1 MFQIGDKIFYPM
13 HGAGVIEAIEEKE
26 ILGKKELYYVMD
38 IPLRNMQAMIPLVK
52 TEDLGIRQVVDSEM
66 IENIFTHFQPEDTV
80 PIANPILRHRSN
92 IKRMKSGDILEEAQV
107 ICDLTRMGK
116 IKPLGAGDKILLN
129 DARRILIS
137 ELVMVQDIAQD
148 QAADLLDKVIENF

>member
-26 ILGKKELYYVMD
+26 ILGKKQLYYVMD

-66 IENIFTHFQPEDTV
+66 IEKVFTNFQPVETD
-80 PIANPILRHRSN
+80 PISNPILRHRSN
-92 IKRMKSGDILEEAQV
+92 ISKMKSGDIFQEAQV

-116 IKPLGAGDKILLN
+116 KKPLGAGDKILLN
-129 DARRILIS
+129 DARKILIS
-137 ELVMVQDIAQD
+137 ELVMVKDIEHD
-148 QAADLLDKVIENF
+148 QAADLLDKVIES

>member
-26 ILGKKELYYVMD
+26 ILGEKQLYYVMD

-66 IENIFTHFQPEDTV
+66 IEKVFTNFQPVVTD
-80 PIANPILRHRSN
+80 PISNPILRHRSN
-92 IKRMKSGDILEEAQV
+92 ISKMKSGDIFQEAQV

-116 IKPLGAGDKILLN
+116 KKPLGAGDKILLN
-129 DARRILIS
+129 DAQ
-137 ELVMVQDIAQD
+137 VK
-148 QAADLLDKVIENF
+148 AACRVPTGS

>member
-26 ILGKKELYYVMD
+26 ILGEKQLYYVMD

-66 IENIFTHFQPEDTV
+66 IEKVFTNFQPVVTD
-80 PIANPILRHRSN
+80 PISNPILRHRSN
-92 IKRMKSGDILEEAQV
+92 ISKMKSGDIFQEAQV

-116 IKPLGAGDKILLN
+116 KKPLGAGDKILLN
-129 DARRILIS
+129 DARKILIS
-137 ELVMVQDIAQD
+137 ELVMVKDIAHD
-148 QAADLLDKVIENF
+148 QAEDLLDKVIES